1 MITIPQLVALVGLG
15 LLLFVPVVDFKRFRK
30 EGWATLVWIRL
41 TARLRFF
48 QPWLV
53 ALVVAGVLQLYGVR

>member
-1 MITIPQLVALVGLG
+1 LVGLG

-41 TARLRFF
+41 AARLRFF
-48 QPWLV
+48 QLWLV
-53 ALVVAGVLQLYGVR
+53 ALVVAGVLQLAGVR

>member
-1 MITIPQLVALVGLG
+1 MPQLVALVGLG
-15 LLLFVPVVDFKRFRK
+15 LLLFVPVVDFRRFRR
-30 EGWATLVWIRL
+30 EGWTTLVWIRL

-53 ALVVAGVLQLYGVR
+53 ALAVAGVLQLYGVR